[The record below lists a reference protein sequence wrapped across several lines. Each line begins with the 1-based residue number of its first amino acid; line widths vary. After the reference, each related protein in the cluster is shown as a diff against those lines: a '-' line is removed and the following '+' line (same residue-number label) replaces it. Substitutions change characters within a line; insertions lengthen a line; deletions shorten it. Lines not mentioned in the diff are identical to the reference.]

1 MLFYFTMRKL
11 ILIGLCVGISI
22 IGLGQGY
29 KKKSPEEKAR
39 KYTDE
44 FLAVIPLDKATEEK
58 VFQIN
63 VTVSKQFDSLYAN
76 KPDPN
81 EIKKA
86 YAIIFKGRDSA
97 FKSVLTKQQYL
108 MYDDWQRE
116 LREKRQREKEA
127 KEKAAAE
134 KTGNQVDTTGNQ
146 PRANER

>member
-1 MLFYFTMRKL
+1 MRKL
-11 ILIGLCVGISI
+11 ILLWVYVSVSSMGLA
-22 IGLGQGY
+22 QGY
-29 KKKSPEEKAR
+29 TKKTPEEKAR

-44 FLAVIPLDKATEEK
+44 FLSVIPLDKETEEK

-81 EIKKA
+81 EMKKA
-86 YAIIFKGRDSA
+86 YAIIFKGRDAA
-97 FKSVLTKQQYL
+97 FKSVLTKQQFL

-127 KEKAAAE
+127 KEKANAE
-134 KTGNQVDTTGNQ
+134 KASPKVDSTSDQ
-146 PRANER
+146 PKTSEL